1 MTIPTSEFDEN
12 VTGTQLGAH
21 GVDNLVTHAE
31 RICTY
36 EQQRIELN
44 NDAILRGLEGE
55 YCLLLQ
61 EEQRLE
67 ERLQKA
73 PPAGDVRRL
82 RYRAIYYWSVTVIL
96 IVSGFFATQLSFDPF
111 RLGWKSWLYCIGIT
125 VLTPFLVERLL
136 EFRNMEKALKA
147 LTAAATVAALVGLM
161 LLAAIRGNLLAE
173 EIHKDEAPA
182 VVIDDTSAQPEPQ
195 NNFYDSTTGL
205 LRAVMLL
212 LAFATE
218 LGAGLVLRE
227 ALRSVPDSSEDWEGS
242 RKELIRARRGMVE
255 IARQVSMLRNEP
267 AIFANGFWRD
277 FYRAM
282 LSNAARSAMTKLF
295 ALILGVSLLAAH
307 SVHAEGRL
315 NMVVAIDLSRSVS
328 GVGPDAKS
336 DFEKNID
343 GVTRLL
349 SGLPLGTRLTVIAI
363 TDHSFA
369 QPYILMQAHVPDD
382 AGYFGE
388 RLTAARNQ
396 LVRTW
401 KLRSA
406 HLEPHFPQ
414 TDILGALQLAAQ
426 IFAQHP
432 DAGRKTL
439 ILFSDMRQST
449 PELNLEPAKI
459 VPSFSAV
466 AKRCGRLPDL
476 HGVEVEVL
484 GVDGAG
490 KSDAYWQS
498 LRGFWEGYIQT
509 AGTLVGSYSVLWQ
522 RPQSPPYKR
531 D

>member
-36 EQQRIELN
+36 EQQRIELT

-55 YCLLLQ
+55 YRLLLQ

-67 ERLQKA
+67 ERLQMA
-73 PPAGDVRRL
+73 PPAGDLRRL
-82 RYRAIYYWSVTVIL
+82 RFRAIYYWSVTVIL
-96 IVSGFFATQLSFDPF
+96 IVSGFFATLLSFDPF

-147 LTAAATVAALVGLM
+147 LTVAATVAALVGLM
-161 LLAAIRGNLLAE
+161 LLAAIRGNLLAQ

-182 VVIDDTSAQPEPQ
+182 VVIDDAPVQPEPQ
-195 NNFYDSTTGL
+195 NNFYDSTLVL
-205 LRAVMLL
+205 LRSALLL

-227 ALRSVPDSSEDWEGS
+227 AMRSVPDSSEDWEGS
-242 RKELIRARRGMVE
+242 RKELIQARRGMVE
-255 IARQVSMLRNEP
+255 IALQVAMLRNEP
-267 AIFANGFWRD
+267 AIFASRFWRD
-277 FYRAM
+277 FYRSL
-282 LSNAARSAMTKLF
+282 LSNAARNAMTKLF
-295 ALILGVSLLAAH
+295 VFILGVSLFAAH
-307 SVHAEGRL
+307 PVHAEDRL
-315 NMVVAIDLSRSVS
+315 NMVVAIDLSRSVA
-328 GVGPDAKS
+328 GVGPDGRS

-349 SGLPLGTRLTVIAI
+349 SDLPSGAHVTVIAI

-369 QPYILMQAHVPDD
+369 QPYILMQTHVPDD

-388 RLTAARNQ
+388 QLTAARNQ
-396 LVRTW
+396 LVRAW

-406 HLEPHFPQ
+406 HLDARFPQ
-414 TDILGALQLAAQ
+414 TDIVGALQLAAQ

-432 DAGRKTL
+432 NSWRKTL

-449 PELNLEPAKI
+449 PELNIESPKI
-459 VPSFSAV
+459 VPSFPTLAG
-466 AKRCGRLPDL
+466 RCGKLPDL
-476 HGVEVEVL
+476 HGVHIDFL

-490 KSDAYWQS
+490 KSSAYWQS
-498 LRGFWEGYIQT
+498 LRYFWDGYMHT
-509 AGTLVGSYSVLWQ
+509 AGTDIDSYSVL
-522 RPQSPPYKR
+522 RGLP
-531 D
+531 